1 MFSVQASFFSL
12 TVYLQFTVE
21 SDNQFLLQSAG
32 CTLATKR
39 KSQKNSR
46 LSKALKWDNTLF
58 GPEKL
63 LFWPWCSC
71 PGPAREPRFLPL
83 WEQIDKCGDCAE
95 PYRESCCVVHGAS
108 YSAARIEARRKE
120 PQKHSWLHTNRSG
133 TKRGRGVNWYDVTNP
148 SSQQAALLNSAQHVA
163 ASTNKQM
170 KSGVQL
176 TSSKTFHR
184 CCLR

>member
-12 TVYLQFTVE
+12 TVYLQFTVK

-39 KSQKNSR
+39 KSQKNSK

-163 ASTNKQM
+163 ASTNK
-170 KSGVQL
+170 
-176 TSSKTFHR
+176 
-184 CCLR
+184 